1 MNDARTIFLR
11 LSVVA
16 LLAISY
22 FAAAKLGLKLAFVN
36 ISATAVWPPTG
47 IALASLLV
55 LGYRVWPG
63 ILLGA
68 FFANVTTSGSVPAS
82 LLIAVGNTLEGLVG
96 AYLINRF
103 AHGRRVFDRPLDI
116 VKFAV
121 LAGMVSTSVSATV
134 GVSSLALNDLAE
146 WSRYGPIWFTWWI
159 GDATGAVIV
168 APVLMLWAADWRVRW
183 NRRQVQEAVL
193 LLLLL
198 IFAGLVAFSEWFP
211 PGVHNY
217 PVHYLVLPVIVW
229 IAYRFGLRETATATI
244 ILSGIAVWGTLHGL
258 GPFAAYT
265 PNESLLLLQGFI
277 GITALTTFV
286 LAAVVAQ
293 RSQGEGALREGEER
307 YRIIA
312 ESARDGFITIDTHS
326 TIIYVNPAVESIFGY
341 RVSEM
346 IGQQLTML
354 MPEHL
359 RHAHK
364 QMFERYI
371 RTGHKNVSWRG
382 VEMPGLHRDGHQ
394 VPLEISFGE
403 YHREGKHLFTGV
415 VRDFTERKR
424 AEESQRWLA
433 SITESSNDAIIGE
446 TLDGIIYSWNQAA
459 ERMYGYTAAEVT
471 GHSISMLVPPD
482 RPDEMPRLLERI
494 RQGERIEQYETGRIC
509 KDGKQI
515 AVSLTMFPIRDANGT
530 ITGAATTGRDITDR
544 KLTEEFRYFAEHDPL
559 TGLPNRV
566 LFRYGIGQAIVQAH
580 RNQEQVALLFLDLD
594 GFKNINDS
602 LGHQIGDRLL
612 QQTATRLRHCLRKAD
627 TIARLGG
634 DEFVI
639 SLTGLKNSKAAALI
653 ARKVVEALHKPF
665 LIDKHETHVS
675 ASIGISVYPTDGEE
689 VDALMR
695 AADMAMYQ
703 AKENGRNK
711 YQFFTPRLNP
721 TVEEAQPRRTR

>member
-1 MNDARTIFLR
+1 
-11 LSVVA
+11 
-16 LLAISY
+16 
-22 FAAAKLGLKLAFVN
+22 
-36 ISATAVWPPTG
+36 
-47 IALASLLV
+47 
-55 LGYRVWPG
+55 
-63 ILLGA
+63 
-68 FFANVTTSGSVPAS
+68 
-82 LLIAVGNTLEGLVG
+82 
-96 AYLINRF
+96 
-103 AHGRRVFDRPLDI
+103 
-116 VKFAV
+116 
-121 LAGMVSTSVSATV
+121 
-134 GVSSLALNDLAE
+134 
-146 WSRYGPIWFTWWI
+146 
-159 GDATGAVIV
+159 
-168 APVLMLWAADWRVRW
+168 
-183 NRRQVQEAVL
+183 
-193 LLLLL
+193 
-198 IFAGLVAFSEWFP
+198 
-211 PGVHNY
+211 
-217 PVHYLVLPVIVW
+217 
-229 IAYRFGLRETATATI
+229 
-244 ILSGIAVWGTLHGL
+244 
-258 GPFAAYT
+258 
-265 PNESLLLLQGFI
+265 
-277 GITALTTFV
+277 
-286 LAAVVAQ
+286 
-293 RSQGEGALREGEER
+293 
-307 YRIIA
+307 
-312 ESARDGFITIDTHS
+312 
-326 TIIYVNPAVESIFGY
+326 
-341 RVSEM
+341 
-346 IGQQLTML
+346 
-354 MPEHL
+354 
-359 RHAHK
+359 
-364 QMFERYI
+364 MFERYI
-371 RTGHKNVSWRG
+371 RTGRKNVSWQG

-403 YHREGKHLFTGV
+403 YHQEGKHLFTGV

-424 AEESQRWLA
+424 ADESQRWLA

-459 ERMYGYTAAEVT
+459 ERMYGYTAAEVA

-482 RPDEMPRLLERI
+482 RADEVPRLLERI
-494 RQGERIEQYETGRIC
+494 RQGERIEHYETGRIC

-566 LFRYGIGQAIVQAH
+566 LFRYGISQAIVQAQ

-639 SLTGLKNSKAAALI
+639 SLTGLRNSKAAALI